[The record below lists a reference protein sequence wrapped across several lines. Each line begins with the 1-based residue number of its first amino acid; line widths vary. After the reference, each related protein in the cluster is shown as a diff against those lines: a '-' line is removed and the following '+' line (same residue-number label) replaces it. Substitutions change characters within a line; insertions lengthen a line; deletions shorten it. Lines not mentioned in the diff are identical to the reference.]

1 MAPALALTK
10 RPSPSELETLS
21 LSQLETLRRLYNV
34 EMVRRLAGGGGFM
47 DMTYLSDQASQ
58 VEQHKQ
64 RQVTQ
69 DMIEFSYKTF
79 Q

>member
-69 DMIEFSYKTF
+69 DMIEFSYETF
-79 Q
+79 R